1 MSIGLHPAR
10 SLAWK
15 IARLYPPSGG
25 VKRTVSG
32 QPVAC
37 VRCAWVGDANCPG
50 RGRTLD
56 HRFAVDGGEG
66 GRALASGMQVQASAK
81 VVRMPRVAT
90 RLRALDKGDGAR
102 SLRTERVIQV
112 SDE

>member
-56 HRFAVDGGEG
+56 HRFAADGGEG
-66 GRALASGMQVQASAK
+66 ARARQRDAGAGGREGCQD
-81 VVRMPRVAT
+81 AT
-90 RLRALDKGDGAR
+90 RGDPAAGAG
-102 SLRTERVIQV
+102 
-112 SDE
+112 